1 MRHRRTSRKLLIH
14 PQTEAMGLIRLVS
27 LLVFG
32 LAAMGLVL
40 ADL

>member
-1 MRHRRTSRKLLIH
+1 MRHRRASGKLLIH

>member
-1 MRHRRTSRKLLIH
+1 MLRIH
-14 PQTEAMGLIRLVS
+14 PQTEAMGMIRLVS

>member
-1 MRHRRTSRKLLIH
+1 MRYPRGSRMLRIH
-14 PQTEAMGLIRLVS
+14 QQTEAMGLIRLVS

>member
-1 MRHRRTSRKLLIH
+1 MLRIH
-14 PQTEAMGLIRLVS
+14 QQTEAMGLIRLVS
-27 LLVFG
+27 LFVFG

>member
-1 MRHRRTSRKLLIH
+1 MCHRPGSRKLLIH
-14 PQTEAMGLIRLVS
+14 PQTEAVGLIRLVS

>member
-1 MRHRRTSRKLLIH
+1 MRHRRGSKKLLIH

>member
-1 MRHRRTSRKLLIH
+1 MCHRPGSRKLLIH
-14 PQTEAMGLIRLVS
+14 PQTEAMGLIRLMS

>member
-1 MRHRRTSRKLLIH
+1 MRCLRGSRKLLIH
-14 PQTEAMGLIRLVS
+14 QQTEAMGLIRLVS

>member
-1 MRHRRTSRKLLIH
+1 MLRIH
-14 PQTEAMGLIRLVS
+14 QQAEAMGLIRLVS

>member
-1 MRHRRTSRKLLIH
+1 MLRIDQ
-14 PQTEAMGLIRLVS
+14 QTEAMGLIRLVS

>member
-1 MRHRRTSRKLLIH
+1 MRCPRGSRMLRTH

>member
-1 MRHRRTSRKLLIH
+1 MLRIH
-14 PQTEAMGLIRLVS
+14 QQPEAMGLIRLVS

>member
-1 MRHRRTSRKLLIH
+1 MLRIH
-14 PQTEAMGLIRLVS
+14 QQMEAMGLIRLVS

-40 ADL
+40 VDL